1 MECISK
7 RVNKIKD
14 NAVCRKLMALQTG
27 KILVFIYVRLC
38 VSMHE
43 IISLEFF
50 NALRINATC
59 NITFDHKERSTSS
72 KFYAIVTFTHPIL
85 ANKRHNKNCSS
96 KICNWIN
103 PLLHAFVRAA
113 TEWKIGLL
121 PCTNSIG
128 NKSLFNVCCCYL
140 WPALVN
146 G

>member
-50 NALRINATC
+50 NALRINATY
-59 NITFDHKERSTSS
+59 NITFDHKER
-72 KFYAIVTFTHPIL
+72 YAIVTFTHPIL
-85 ANKRHNKNCSS
+85 TNKRHNKNCNS
-96 KICNWIN
+96 KICN
-103 PLLHAFVRAA
+103 
-113 TEWKIGLL
+113 
-121 PCTNSIG
+121 
-128 NKSLFNVCCCYL
+128 
-140 WPALVN
+140 
-146 G
+146 